1 VKNLEKKHIINA
13 IFIIIQL
20 AFLYGLVKLVMFVVK
35 YTPDTRVISFIVFI
49 ISFIIEII
57 CYNIIEHFRKKV
69 LKK

>member
-1 VKNLEKKHIINA
+1 MKNLEKKHIINA

>member
-1 VKNLEKKHIINA
+1 MEKKHIINA

>member
-1 VKNLEKKHIINA
+1 LEKKHIINA